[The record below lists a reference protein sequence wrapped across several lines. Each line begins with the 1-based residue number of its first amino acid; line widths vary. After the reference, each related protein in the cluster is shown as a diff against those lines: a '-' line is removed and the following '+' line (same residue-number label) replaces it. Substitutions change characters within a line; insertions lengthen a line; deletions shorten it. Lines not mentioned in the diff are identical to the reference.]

1 MITIFTLTDAGK
13 TLAYRLRD
21 QLETV
26 VSAASEDRS
35 LECQILHKPIQFKQ
49 TVQHVFS
56 QAEQKQDVLIFIC
69 ATGIVMRTLAPVL
82 ENKYQDVPVL
92 VMDEQGRFVIPL
104 LSGHEG
110 GANQLAN
117 QIAGLLNAQPV
128 ITTAGHY
135 LNPVYTVGM
144 GCERHCPKDEL
155 ERLLQDCLQQAGLS
169 IDQISSINSIDI
181 KSDEVGLIELAQSLN
196 KPFHTWHKDQLNTMD
211 HLLNSRSEYVFNT
224 VGVYGVAE
232 SAALYGAEQA
242 LIESDPDTAPE
253 MATSEHQTSGN
264 PSSSQ
269 QVSPGSQPELA
280 LVKQK
285 TRKATCAIAR
295 IYPATD
301 KALLSSSSSLL
312 AASSSFSAAS
322 TQQSAAKTSN
332 TSDSRNKN
340 V

>member
-13 TLAYRLRD
+13 ALAYRLRD
-21 QLETV
+21 RLATV
-26 VSAASEDRS
+26 ASGRSEDTP
-35 LECQILHKPIQFKQ
+35 LECQILHKPIEFKQ
-49 TVQHVFS
+49 TVQRIFTR
-56 QAEQKQDVLIFIC
+56 AEQKQDVLIFIC

-82 ENKYQDVPVL
+82 ESKYQDAPVL

-155 ERLLQDCLQQAGLS
+155 ERLLQDCLQQTGLS

-181 KSDEVGLIELAQSLN
+181 KSDEVGLIELAEGLS

-232 SAALYGAEQA
+232 SAALYGAQQMLA
-242 LIESDPDTAPE
+242 GDLK
-253 MATSEHQTSGN
+253 SEHIPEPGQT
-264 PSSSQ
+264 PE
-269 QVSPGSQPELA
+269 PELA
-280 LVKQK
+280 LIKQK
-285 TRKATCAIAR
+285 TQKATCAIAR
-295 IYPATD
+295 IYPACD
-301 KALLSSSSSLL
+301 NNLSS
-312 AASSSFSAAS
+312 ASA
-322 TQQSAAKTSN
+322 TQRTSVATPN